1 MQQANLFHKPPS
13 SKTSAFSEMQ
23 NPYHQTIA
31 WDDVLSGKVASQ
43 IKEAAYNKTLSS
55 SDSVYNVMKP
65 IFAKEDDVE
74 QMYGIFL
81 TRKNQIIS
89 IDLLARGSISGA
101 AVYPREIIKMILEK
115 KAAGLVLSHNHPSGD
130 PSPSPEDFSLTK
142 RVMAA
147 LTCVGAQ
154 LLDHVVVGNQG
165 ASYSLGD
172 SGILV
177 QFRTQINE
185 SLLFKPKL

>member
-1 MQQANLFHKPPS
+1 MQQANLFQQPPPS
-13 SKTSAFSEMQ
+13 EASTFSEMQ
-23 NPYHQTIA
+23 NPYYQTIA
-31 WDDVLSGKVASQ
+31 WNDILSGKVASQ
-43 IKEAAYNKTLSS
+43 IKEAARNEKLSS

-101 AVYPREIIKMILEK
+101 AVYPREIIKMVLEK

-142 RVMAA
+142 QVMAA